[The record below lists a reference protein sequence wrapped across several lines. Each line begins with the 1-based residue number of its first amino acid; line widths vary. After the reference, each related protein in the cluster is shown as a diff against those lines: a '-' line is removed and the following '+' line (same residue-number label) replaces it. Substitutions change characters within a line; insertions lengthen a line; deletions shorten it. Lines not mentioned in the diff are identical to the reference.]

1 MVRHWAG
8 SRFNSS
14 RLGTQVAHQT
24 GLSRSRLVHNAR
36 RWSAS
41 HLCVCLAPLQAHR
54 FGCSNTRK
62 RQLNLQGRQ
71 RTQILRLLSDVCST
85 SGSAD
90 FSSYLLLSDSTQA
103 LLICAGGTRR
113 LLAGGFFFPLGRSFF
128 WPVRSLACFSAAS
141 SCLLLAQLS
150 FLSTFLCR
158 LTHCCALQ
166 FMSLSVLAYAVPKAA
181 GNSYRKRRDLQRSS

>member
-1 MVRHWAG
+1 MV
-8 SRFNSS
+8 SQSFV
-14 RLGTQVAHQT
+14 RLFC
-24 GLSRSRLVHNAR
+24 
-36 RWSAS
+36 SAS
-41 HLCVCLAPLQAHR
+41 GSSLRILAN
-54 FGCSNTRK
+54 F
-62 RQLNLQGRQ
+62 QGRQ